1 MEPEGP
7 SKKDMH
13 EPLNDVSNNSL
24 AQFPSWKHFVD
35 VARMDRAFPMK
46 KIGVEWAQKCN
57 PENGFCHVSLF
68 QWRKNGVS

>member
-35 VARMDRAFPMK
+35 VARMDRAF
-46 KIGVEWAQKCN
+46 
-57 PENGFCHVSLF
+57 
-68 QWRKNGVS
+68 R